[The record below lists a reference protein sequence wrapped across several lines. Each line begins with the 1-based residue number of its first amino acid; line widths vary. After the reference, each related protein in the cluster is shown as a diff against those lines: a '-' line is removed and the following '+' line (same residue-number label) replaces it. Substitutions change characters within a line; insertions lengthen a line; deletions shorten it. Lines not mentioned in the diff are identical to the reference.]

1 MADLDADN
9 VQAQDFQLQDLSSH
23 IVLLTYL
30 SHQVHAQTQTQYNWA
45 LQSHQFGTGMNK
57 AFGNCGFTKVGRA

>member
-30 SHQVHAQTQTQYNWA
+30 SHQVHAQTQAQYNWA
-45 LQSHQFGTGMNK
+45 LVIANLVQ
-57 AFGNCGFTKVGRA
+57 A